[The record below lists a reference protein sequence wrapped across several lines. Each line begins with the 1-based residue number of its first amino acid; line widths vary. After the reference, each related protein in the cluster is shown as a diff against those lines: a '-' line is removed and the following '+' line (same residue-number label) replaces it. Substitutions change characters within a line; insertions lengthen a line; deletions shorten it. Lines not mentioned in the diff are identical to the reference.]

1 MRKFNMAGLR
11 GMLEQMPT
19 EQLDELL
26 QIELEKEQLDETA
39 VRMIMSILEERDQE
53 TPVEINENI
62 EAAWEKYQAYDPVK
76 EQSRFPLQNWPLRV
90 VAAVAVVVLLFAS
103 MPQDADAEGFWERF
117 ARWTDSVFEFFSSD
131 DTAHNCI
138 EYVFETDNPELQ
150 QVYDTVVG
158 LGITEPVVP
167 MWLPDGYELIECK
180 INQSDSKIFIYACFA
195 NDSGNI
201 VLDITKHRIE
211 AARQYSKDKT
221 NTRTYE
227 KAGQTHNILRNEKWW
242 TAVWIKDELE
252 CAIYTDCQ
260 EETLYQILE
269 SIYVMED
276 N

>member
-53 TPVEINENI
+53 IPVEINENI
-62 EAAWEKYQAYDPVK
+62 EAAWEKYQAHDPVK
-76 EQSRFPLQNWPLRV
+76 EQSRLPLQNWPLRV
-90 VAAVAVVVLLFAS
+90 VAAVAVVILLFAS

-117 ARWTDSVFEFFSSD
+117 ARWTDSVFEFFSPD
-131 DTAHNCI
+131 DTPHNCI

-167 MWLPDGYELIECK
+167 MWLPEEFELIE
-180 INQSDSKIFIYACFA
+180 SKVNNTPSKTFLSAHFSNNC
-195 NDSGNI
+195 NI
-201 VLDITKHRIE
+201 IMLDIAIRNMKSP
-211 AARQYSKDKT
+211 RQYCKDII
-221 NTRTYE
+221 NAEIYE
-227 KAGQTHNILRNEKWW
+227 KAGQAHNILQNGDWW
-242 TAVWIKDELE
+242 TAVWINDELE

-276 N
+276 D